1 MSDTENTIKDE
12 INVSV
17 VSTILILCIIFII
30 YLFIQFIFSNTDVN
44 YSPIP
49 MTTPKPI
56 TISTAF
62 DIVN

>member
-17 VSTILILCIIFII
+17 VSTILILCIIFIV
-30 YLFIQFIFSNTDVN
+30 YLFIQFIFSNADVN

-49 MTTPKPI
+49 TTSRESFD
-56 TISTAF
+56 ISTAF